1 MFKFLKN
8 KIKDAVE
15 KFTSSAEED
24 SVVVDE
30 NELSPEEKE
39 RLVVEEKSLSA
50 QDLLDMD
57 VDSDSSSDFSSD
69 DGSSNKASLGDGSST
84 KASLKDDDSVDSVG
98 GSGVSDSLADDE
110 GLVSDKKGLVSDK
123 GEVVSDE
130 DDVDDESQL
139 DVDAL
144 DEELSSEFIHDV
156 IDDSD
161 PVVEVEAEKITDT
174 DDLLL
179 SEARDETISATSSSG
194 SDGVSD
200 STSKDSGLVGS
211 DDGLIVS
218 KESPVEEQT
227 TVDNVKKGSFF
238 KRIFKKSSSEEV
250 SEKESEESPIN
261 KSELS
266 AESPSVSQKKESSQV
281 VVDDGS
287 SSDVSSS
294 KNTVLSE
301 KHKEYS
307 SAIDSETIKDTTKK
321 KKGFFGKIKE
331 KVVKFKLDE
340 EKCEELFWEFEL
352 AMMENNVAM
361 EVIEKIKAD
370 LHDKLTQEN
379 VSRRSIDE
387 VILST
392 LKESL
397 EEVFDVPQRDLLQE
411 ITAKNVEGE
420 PFVVCVVGVNGSG
433 KTTTIGKLI
442 KLLQDNKK
450 SVVVSAS
457 DTFRAAAI
465 QQLEEHTNR
474 LGVKL
479 IKHDYNADPSA
490 VAFDAIKHAKA
501 KNIDV
506 VLIDTAGR
514 LQSNSNLMDE
524 LKKLVRVNKPHF
536 NLFIGESITGNDCVE
551 QAVAF
556 NDAVGIDGIILSKA
570 DIDDKGGAAISVSF
584 VTKKPILY
592 LGVGQTYDDLKPFDK
607 DEILDSL
614 GL

>member
-238 KRIFKKSSSEEV
+238 KRIFSIK
-250 SEKESEESPIN
+250 
-261 KSELS
+261 
-266 AESPSVSQKKESSQV
+266 PS
-281 VVDDGS
+281 G
-287 SSDVSSS
+287 
-294 KNTVLSE
+294 
-301 KHKEYS
+301 
-307 SAIDSETIKDTTKK
+307 
-321 KKGFFGKIKE
+321 
-331 KVVKFKLDE
+331 
-340 EKCEELFWEFEL
+340 
-352 AMMENNVAM
+352 
-361 EVIEKIKAD
+361 
-370 LHDKLTQEN
+370 
-379 VSRRSIDE
+379 
-387 VILST
+387 
-392 LKESL
+392 
-397 EEVFDVPQRDLLQE
+397 
-411 ITAKNVEGE
+411 
-420 PFVVCVVGVNGSG
+420 
-433 KTTTIGKLI
+433 
-442 KLLQDNKK
+442 
-450 SVVVSAS
+450 
-457 DTFRAAAI
+457 
-465 QQLEEHTNR
+465 
-474 LGVKL
+474 
-479 IKHDYNADPSA
+479 
-490 VAFDAIKHAKA
+490 
-501 KNIDV
+501 
-506 VLIDTAGR
+506 
-514 LQSNSNLMDE
+514 
-524 LKKLVRVNKPHF
+524 
-536 NLFIGESITGNDCVE
+536 
-551 QAVAF
+551 
-556 NDAVGIDGIILSKA
+556 
-570 DIDDKGGAAISVSF
+570 
-584 VTKKPILY
+584 
-592 LGVGQTYDDLKPFDK
+592 
-607 DEILDSL
+607 
-614 GL
+614 

>member
-340 EKCEELFWEFEL
+340 EKFEELFWEFEL

-411 ITAKNVEGE
+411 ITARNVEGE